1 MTDVSK
7 YLFQFRKMLMT
18 IKMVIKGKR
27 RLKVKPRPRLKKSKM
42 FKFLVVMD
50 CITRDSS
57 AT

>member
-27 RLKVKPRPRLKKSKM
+27 RLKMKPRSRLKKSKM

-50 CITRDSS
+50 SITRDSG